1 MRLHFIQ
8 GHIFIYTWKEPIKL
22 MSWKQL
28 HVIVH
33 HKSLCI
39 LARIL
44 KTFLLCSFQCQH
56 NGYCL
61 PSHSSDMGCTFRTDK
76 GTMLKSYTYN
86 LKMSTPLRTF
96 ALYNSRELLF
106 SPSPKFSLPC
116 AFWKTKT
123 EHAEQHVLNVHCKS
137 SLKSKQKT
145 WFNKNMHH
153 LTWKKSQV

>member
-1 MRLHFIQ
+1 MQNRFPKELTGWHEDKPCTLKVGVVLSMSRWYEAIQHFIQ

-22 MSWKQL
+22 MSWKQP

-86 LKMSTPLRTF
+86 LKLSTPLRTF

-106 SPSPKFSLPC
+106 SPSPKIFPSMCL
-116 AFWKTKT
+116 
-123 EHAEQHVLNVHCKS
+123 
-137 SLKSKQKT
+137 LKD
-145 WFNKNMHH
+145 
-153 LTWKKSQV
+153 